1 MTTTKSEA
9 SILIQGDVNSGR
21 GQFGQ
26 CVFLTPSVAAIN
38 QTVLSIPTATQPF
51 GDYYNKYVIT
61 PIANTTFNLSVIGT
75 ILNEGYSLIIIN
87 KSTSFNLII
96 RDSSSGIIYT
106 LLPYYQISLI
116 AKSAPITWNISNISN
131 TNEQIGPIII
141 NTITTT
147 DNTPTTILT
156 IPTAT
161 NKAYQISNSI
171 IGYSQ
176 PDDES
181 CGFIL
186 NGLVTNT
193 SGTLT
198 LIGSSLQT
206 IGRSNILLNS
216 YINISGTNILIIIV
230 GLNLVTINWK
240 IETKIISV

>member
-9 SILIQGDVNSGR
+9 SFLIQGDVNSGK

-26 CVFLTPSVAAIN
+26 SVFLTPIVAAIN
-38 QTVLSIPTATQPF
+38 QTVISVPTSTQPF

-61 PIANTTFNLSVIGT
+61 PTINTTFDLSAIGT
-75 ILNEGYSLIIIN
+75 VLNEGYSLMIIN
-87 KSTSFNLII
+87 KSTAFNLII
-96 RDSSSGIIYT
+96 RDSSSNVIYT
-106 LLPYYQISLI
+106 LLPYYEISLI
-116 AKSAPITWNISNISN
+116 AKSAPIIWNISSISN
-131 TNEQIGPIII
+131 TNEQLGPIII

-147 DNTPTTILT
+147 DDTPTTILT
-156 IPTAT
+156 IPTVT

-181 CGFIL
+181 CGFML
-186 NGLVTNT
+186 NGLITNT

-206 IGRSNILLNS
+206 IGKSNVLLNS